1 MSIGFGIVGTG
12 SIARH
17 QAAAMAELEGA
28 AAVAVLSRDQGRA
41 GAFAEEFGT
50 EPYVDLDAFLTDP
63 DLNAVSVCT
72 PSGAHLEFIEA
83 AARAGKHVIVEK
95 PIEISAERCDR
106 IVEIAESAGVAVAGI
121 FQSRYYDNAREVKR
135 AVEHGRFGRFTMGD
149 AYVKFYR
156 TQDYYDS
163 GGWKGTIALDGGGAL
178 MNQGIHAV
186 DLLLWLMGPVARV
199 HARTKILGHERI
211 EVEDTAVATLEFENG
226 ALGVIEGSTATYPG
240 LLKRVEI
247 SGTAGTAVIEEEDL
261 RTWQFAEEGPEDDEI
276 RHAYSAAT
284 SSGGG
289 ASDPMAID
297 TTAHARQLADF
308 VDAIEHGRP
317 PEVDVHEARR
327 AVDLILAVYE
337 SARTG
342 RSVEVGS

>member
-17 QAAAMAELEGA
+17 QAQAMAEIEGA
-28 AAVAVLSRDQGRA
+28 AAVAVLSRDTDRA
-41 GAFAEEFGT
+41 AAFGEEFGI
-50 EPYVDLDAFLTDP
+50 EPYAELTAFLSDP
-63 DLNAVSVCT
+63 NLRAVSVCT
-72 PSGAHLEFIEA
+72 PSGAHLQYVEA
-83 AARAGKHVIVEK
+83 AAAAGKHVIVEK
-95 PIEISAERCDR
+95 PIEITAERCDR
-106 IVEIAESAGVAVAGI
+106 IVEIAETAGVAVAGI
-121 FQSRYYDNAREVKR
+121 FQSRYYDNAREVKH
-135 AVEHGRFGRFTMGD
+135 AVEQGRFGRLTMGD

-186 DLLLWLMGPVARV
+186 DLLLWLMGPVRRV
-199 HARTKILGHERI
+199 HGTTKILGHERI

-226 ALGVIEGSTATYPG
+226 ALGVIEGATSTYPG

-247 SGTAGTAVIEEEDL
+247 SGTTGTAVIEEEDL
-261 RTWQFAEEGPEDDEI
+261 RTWRFAAETPEDEEI
-276 RHAYSAAT
+276 RRTYAT
-284 SSGGG
+284 ATTSGGG

-297 TTAHARQLADF
+297 TTAHARQLEDF
-308 VDAIEHGRP
+308 VDAIERGRA
-317 PEVDVHEARR
+317 PEVDVHEARK
-327 AVDLILAVYE
+327 AVDLIRAVYE

-342 RSVEVGS
+342 ATVELA

>member
-1 MSIGFGIVGTG
+1 
-12 SIARH
+12 
-17 QAAAMAELEGA
+17 MAELDGA
-28 AAVAVLSRDQGRA
+28 AAVAVLSRDDGRA
-41 GAFAEEFGT
+41 DAFAEEFGT
-50 EPYVDLDAFLTDP
+50 EPYTDLDAFLAEP
-63 DLNAVSVCT
+63 SLGAVSVCT

-83 AARAGKHVIVEK
+83 AARAGKHVIAEK
-95 PIEISAERCDR
+95 PIEISSERCDR
-106 IVEIAESAGVAVAGI
+106 IVEIAESAGVSVAGI
-121 FQSRYYDNAREVKR
+121 FQSRYYENAREVKR
-135 AVEHGRFGRFTMGD
+135 AVEQGRFGRLTMGD

-186 DLLLWLMGPVARV
+186 DLLLWLMGPVTRV

-247 SGTAGTAVIEEEDL
+247 SGTHGTAVIEEENL
-261 RTWQFAEEGPEDDEI
+261 PTWQFASEDSEDEEI
-276 RHAYSAAT
+276 RRAYAAT
-284 SSGGG
+284 TTSGGG

-308 VDAIEHGRP
+308 VDAVETGRP
-317 PEVDVHEARR
+317 PEVDVREARH

-342 RSVEVGS
+342 RSVEVSR

>member
-17 QAAAMAELEGA
+17 QAAAMAELDDA
-28 AAVAVLSRDQGRA
+28 AAVAVLSRDPGRA
-41 GAFAEEFGT
+41 GAFSEEFGA
-50 EPYVDLDAFLTDP
+50 EPYVDLEAFLADANL
-63 DLNAVSVCT
+63 DAVSICT
-72 PSGAHLEFIEA
+72 PSGAHLGYIEA
-83 AARAGKHVIVEK
+83 AAAAGKHAIVEK
-95 PIEISAERCDR
+95 PIEITRERCDR
-106 IVEIAESAGVAVAGI
+106 IVEIAETTGVAVAGI

-135 AVEHGRFGRFTMGD
+135 AVEQNRFGRMVMGD

-156 TQDYYDS
+156 TQEYYDE

-186 DLLLWLMGPVARV
+186 DLLLWLMGPVRRV
-199 HARTKILGHERI
+199 HAATKILGHERI

-247 SGTAGTAVIEEEDL
+247 SGTQGTAVIEEEDL
-261 RTWQFAEEGPEDDEI
+261 RTWHFAEETPEDDEI
-276 RHAYSAAT
+276 RHAYTTAT
-284 SSGGG
+284 TSGGG

-308 VDAIEHGRP
+308 VEAIEAGRS

-327 AVDLILAVYE
+327 AVDLILAIYE

-342 RSVEVGS
+342 GSVEL

>member
-17 QAAAMAELEGA
+17 QARALAEVEGA
-28 AAVAVLSRDQGRA
+28 AAVAVLSRDPERA
-41 GAFAEEFGT
+41 AAFAEEFEL
-50 EPYVDLDAFLTDP
+50 EPYVDLTAFLAASS
-63 DLNAVSVCT
+63 LEAVSVCS
-72 PSGAHLEFIEA
+72 PSGAHLEYIEA
-83 AARAGKHVIVEK
+83 AATAGKHVIVEK
-95 PIEISAERCDR
+95 PIEITAERCDR
-106 IVEIAESAGVAVAGI
+106 IVGIAETSGVAVAGI
-121 FQSRYYDNAREVKR
+121 FQSRYYHNAREVKQ
-135 AVEHGRFGRFTMGD
+135 AIEQGRFGRLTMGD

-163 GGWKGTIALDGGGAL
+163 GGWKGTVALDGGGAL

-186 DLLLWLMGPVARV
+186 DLLLWLMGPVRRV
-199 HARTKILGHERI
+199 HGTTKILGHERI

-226 ALGVIEGSTATYPG
+226 ALGVIEGATTTYPG

-247 SGTAGTAVIEEEDL
+247 SGTTGTAVLEEEDL
-261 RTWQFAEEGPEDDEI
+261 RTWQFAEETPQDDEI
-276 RHAYSAAT
+276 RRRLST
-284 SSGGG
+284 TTTSGGG

-297 TTAHARQLADF
+297 TTAHARELEDF
-308 VDAIEHGRP
+308 VDAIQSGRA
-317 PEVDVHEARR
+317 PEVDAREARK

-342 RSVEVGS
+342 GTVELAG